1 MPISLLGFSLYALF
15 YTLVTTSLFAEGDTV
30 VHSTMN
36 KSSYANRNS
45 TYYYPWNDGH
55 GSNSPLSS

>member
-1 MPISLLGFSLYALF
+1 MPISLLGFSLSALF

-30 VHSTMN
+30 VHSAMN
-36 KSSYANRNS
+36 MSSYANRNS